1 MDTQPAKSAAR
12 LYFTTAATS
21 AAAAL
26 AFIVDAI
33 HLRPGELSSKQIW
46 FGVLLVV
53 VALYTH
59 LSLRAEHL
67 YYVNMAKHGCAP
79 PKRIRNDPMGVRYLL
94 STASAARQNV
104 LLERR
109 SELLHKMGH
118 TYRNQMFPEWT
129 MTISTDEPENIKA
142 VLATRFDDWDIPYF
156 RIQGFY
162 PVLGY
167 HSIFTVNGAEWQHAR
182 AMLRPAFVRNQL
194 ADLGRFDFHAR
205 KLLAKLPQDPSSK
218 VDLQDLFS
226 MLMVDTTSDFMFGQS
241 TDLLGAADADSLTFV
256 KHFDASMH
264 KIAWRARLSW
274 LTQLRPDRELDE
286 YVRFMRSY
294 IARFVAKVKAQRA
307 SLAADEAKAAAGGD
321 RYVFLD
327 QLIDTGEPDEVIRD
341 QLLSIFVAGR
351 DTTTSVLTYLF
362 FELSRRPDVERRLR
376 DEIAALGAENPSWE
390 QLKGMNY
397 LQMAIKEALRLNPP
411 VALNS
416 REAVRDTVLPR
427 GGGPDGK
434 QPVFVPKGTNVRYQ
448 PWCMQRRTD
457 LYGEDAE
464 EFRPERWETIRP
476 TYVLLRCGW
485 SELSTDMLTRLLSY
499 EYVPFN
505 AGPRICIGQQFALTA
520 VAMTTFRILQAYK
533 QIKRRDDKPLVQKL
547 GVNLSMVH
555 GCWVSMTPA

>member
-1 MDTQPAKSAAR
+1 MDTQPAKTAAR

-46 FGVLLVV
+46 FGVLLVL

-79 PKRIRNDPMGVRYLL
+79 AQTDPQRPDGCPLL
-94 STASAARQNV
+94 Q
-104 LLERR
+104 E
-109 SELLHKMGH
+109 MGH

-142 VLATRFDDWDIPYF
+142 VLATRFDDWDIPYY
-156 RIQGFY
+156 RIQGFH

-256 KHFDASMH
+256 KYFDASMH

-294 IARFVAKVKAQRA
+294 IERFVAKVQAQRKT
-307 SLAADEAKAAAGGD
+307 SETAAGGD

-362 FELSRRPDVERRLR
+362 FELSRRPDVVHKLR
-376 DEIAALGAENPSWE
+376 DEIAALGAESPSWE

-448 PWCMQRRTD
+448 PWCMQRRKD

-476 TYVLLRCGW
+476 T
-485 SELSTDMLTRLLSY
+485 Y

-533 QIKRRDDKPLVQKL
+533 QIERRDDRPLVQKL

>member
-1 MDTQPAKSAAR
+1 MDTQPAKAAAR

-26 AFIVDAI
+26 AFIVDAT
-33 HLRPGELSSKQIW
+33 HLRPGELSSKQIC
-46 FGVLLVV
+46 FGLLLVV

-59 LSLRAEHL
+59 VSLRAEYL
-67 YYVNMAKHGCAP
+67 YYVNMAQHGCAP
-79 PKRIRNDPMGVRYLL
+79 PNRVRNDPAGIRYLL
-94 STASAARQNV
+94 STASAAKQNV
-104 LLERR
+104 LLQRR
-109 SELLHKMGH
+109 AQLLQEMGH
-118 TYRNQMFPEWT
+118 TYSHQFFPEWT

-142 VLATRFDDWDIPYF
+142 VLATRFDDWDIPYY
-156 RIQGFY
+156 RVQGFH

-194 ADLGRFDFHAR
+194 ADLERFDFHAR
-205 KLLAKLPQDPSSK
+205 KLLAKLPRDDGGSSSK

-256 KHFDASMH
+256 RYFDASMH
-264 KIAWRARLSW
+264 KIAWRARLGW

-286 YVRFMRSY
+286 YVRFMRAY

-307 SLAADEAKAAAGGD
+307 AEAAEAAEKKD
-321 RYVFLD
+321 HRYVFLD

-351 DTTTSVLTYLF
+351 DTTTSALTYLF
-362 FELSRRPDVERRLR
+362 FELSRRPDVVRRLR
-376 DEIAALGAENPSWE
+376 GEIAALGTEDPSWE
-390 QLKGMNY
+390 QLKSMNY

-411 VALNS
+411 VALNA

-448 PWCMQRRTD
+448 PWCLQRRKD

-476 TYVLLRCGW
+476 TY
-485 SELSTDMLTRLLSY
+485 

-520 VAMTTFRILQAYK
+520 IAMTTFRILQAYK
-533 QIKRRDDKPLVQKL
+533 QIERRDDNPLVQKL
-547 GVNLSMVH
+547 GINLSMLH